1 MISFCIKRWKPE
13 WFDALCI
20 QCTMRISPSTGF
32 TSTNSRF
39 ESSITQSS
47 SHSSHSVSIIQ
58 STMRTSL
65 STGFTSINFRFES
78 LTHHLH
84 VIPMSHSRILDN
96 CFYINGVHFNQLP
109 VWVINHPV
117 IKSFKSFSLNHP
129 VYDEDFTFYRVHF
142 NQLPVWVID
151 SSSSCHPNVSLKNPG
166 QLFFIST
173 GFISINSRFES
184 SITLFSSKCF
194 TQESWKIVFIHWHL
208 FWTPC
213 LSHQPSSSHHNVS
226 LIKSWKKKK
235 IYPWKLIF
243 GPVKQLPFYSTFI

>member
-1 MISFCIKRWKPE
+1 MKLQLLPEKQHKVDFCNKKLILTLMISVCIKRWKPE

-109 VWVINHPV
+109 VWVINHPLLTKMFHSR
-117 IKSFKSFSLNHP
+117 ILENSFYPLTLILDP
-129 VYDEDFTFYRVHF
+129 
-142 NQLPVWVID
+142 L
-151 SSSSCHPNVSLKNPG
+151 
-166 QLFFIST
+166 
-173 GFISINSRFES
+173 FES
-184 SITLFSSKCF
+184 STILFSSQCF
-194 TQESWKIVFIHWHL
+194 PYQILEEILYCW
-208 FWTPC
+208 
-213 LSHQPSSSHHNVS
+213 
-226 LIKSWKKKK
+226 
-235 IYPWKLIF
+235 
-243 GPVKQLPFYSTFI
+243 